1 MTALADLVFSDLC
14 IDQSIARSWY
24 KTTPDS
30 LNAEPLPVACH
41 DEAVQLLGAL
51 NERYQA
57 VGKPNFR
64 FVWQEQPVRV
74 QRMALPDGGVFIC
87 RRFQEISGGLMALGM
102 PKPVATELLSPK
114 LREGLVVFLG
124 KAGAGKTT
132 AAGTLIRERLDTLGG
147 ICWTTENPIEL
158 NLAGRHGRGV
168 CYQTEADSDEGMAT
182 LLAAMYRATPNM
194 IFVGEARDGHTVR
207 EAVVAAL
214 SGHLVILTVHAG
226 DIITGVSRLASFH
239 GGDNAFRVLSDA
251 LRILVHLELHHH
263 GNLPAASLSMLHN
276 KGTPTGTPPRVL
288 AVEPLLINTESIQ
301 ATIRD
306 GAVHL
311 LRNEIDRQRRIFMTQ
326 GLR

>member
-1 MTALADLVFSDLC
+1 MTQLADLIFSDLC
-14 IDQSIARSWY
+14 IDRAIMRSWI
-24 KTTPDS
+24 KKTPDS
-30 LNAEPLPVACH
+30 LNAEPLPESCH
-41 DEAVQLLGAL
+41 AEASKLLGAL
-51 NERYQA
+51 EDLHQQ

-64 FVWQEQPVRV
+64 AIWQQQPLRV
-74 QRMALPDGGVFIC
+74 QRMQLPDGAVFIC
-87 RRFQEISGGLMALGM
+87 RRFQEISGGLVALGM
-102 PKPVATELLSPK
+102 PRPVAAELLSPK
-114 LREGLVVFLG
+114 LRDGLVVVLG

-132 AAGTLIRERLDTLGG
+132 VAGTLIQERLSALGG

-158 NLAGRHGRGV
+158 SLSGRHGSGV
-168 CYQTEADSDEGMAT
+168 CYQTEADSDEGMA
-182 LLAAMYRATPNM
+182 ASISAMYRATPNI

-226 DIITGVSRLASFH
+226 DIVSGVTRLASFH
-239 GGDNAFRVLSDA
+239 GGDNAFRVLADA

-263 GNLPAASLSMLHN
+263 GTLPASSVALLHN
-276 KGTPTGTPPRVL
+276 TGTPTGTPPRVL
-288 AVEPLLINTESIQ
+288 AVEPLLVNSESVQ

-311 LRNEIDRQRRIFMTQ
+311 LRNEIERQRRVFMSQ